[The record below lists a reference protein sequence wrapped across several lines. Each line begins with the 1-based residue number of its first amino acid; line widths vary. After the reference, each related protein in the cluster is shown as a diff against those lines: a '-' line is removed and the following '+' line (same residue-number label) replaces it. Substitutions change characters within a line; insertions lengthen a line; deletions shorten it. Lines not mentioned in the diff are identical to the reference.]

1 MIPPTV
7 RIFVYTEPV
16 DMRRGFDG
24 LALLARDAMGQDP
37 RSGETLLIFANRRRD
52 RLKALW
58 WDKNGYCVLYKR
70 AHRSVF
76 VLPSPTEPS
85 SVSVRIDGKILGALL
100 AGIPKTQRGRPKLR
114 VVR

>member
-7 RIFVYTEPV
+7 RIFVCTEPV

-24 LALLARDAMGQDP
+24 LALLAKEALGLDP
-37 RSGETLLIFANRRRD
+37 LAGDSLIVFSNRRRD

-58 WDKNGYCVLYKR
+58 WDRTGYCVLYKR
-70 AHRSVF
+70 AHRVVF
-76 VLPSPTEPS
+76 TLPTGEDSNS
-85 SVSVRIDGKILGALL
+85 ASVRIDGKILGTLL
-100 AGIPKTQRGRPKLR
+100 AGTPKMRRARPKLH